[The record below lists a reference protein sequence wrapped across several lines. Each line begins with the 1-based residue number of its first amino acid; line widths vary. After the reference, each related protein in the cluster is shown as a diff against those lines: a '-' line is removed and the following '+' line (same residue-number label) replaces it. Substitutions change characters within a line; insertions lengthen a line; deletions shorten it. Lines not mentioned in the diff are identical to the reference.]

1 MTSRHSAPTDASTP
15 PLVARTIR
23 LLAVPIIL
31 GWIALTV
38 VVNIIAPQLEKVGAA
53 HSVAM
58 TAKDAPST
66 IAMLHIGKDFQQ
78 FDSDTTAMVLL
89 EGQDKLGADAHRF
102 YDTLIDKLS
111 QDTTHIE
118 HINNFWGDPLTA
130 AGSQSSDAKSAYVQ
144 LNLRGDQGGTEANE
158 SVAAV
163 QRIVNS
169 VPPPLGIKAYVTGPG
184 PLAADRR
191 EYGDKGVQKITLVT
205 LVVIAVMLLVVY
217 RSMATTVVM
226 LLTLGIELSAAKGF
240 IAVLGNCNLIGLS
253 TFAINLLVALAIAA
267 STDYVIFWVGRYQ
280 EGRSRGLDREAAYY
294 NMFSGTAHVIV
305 GSGLTVAGAMACLSF
320 CRLPYFQT
328 LGVPCSAGL
337 LVVLAASLTFGPA
350 LVTVV
355 SRFGV
360 LDPKRAHRERGWR
373 RIGTAVVRWPAPV
386 LAATTAIALVGLLAL
401 PAYTTNYNDRYY
413 IPGYTPANIG
423 YHASDRHFPQ
433 ARMEPELLMV
443 EADHDLR
450 DPADMIV
457 LDKIAKNVFHIPG
470 IARVQDITR
479 PLGTPIDHSSV
490 PFQISLQAANNVEN
504 LQYLHDAVSNLTKVS
519 DQLLGTINITDQLA
533 DLTHQLT
540 GVTHDLDGQTHQ
552 IKSDTND
559 LRDHIA
565 DFDDFW
571 RPLRNYFYWE
581 PHCFD
586 IPICWSLRSLF
597 DGLDGIDTLSD
608 DIGNITTD
616 IDKLDVILPQL
627 DALLPQ
633 LTATLRTVRAL
644 TMTAT
649 STFAGLINQQDALT
663 KNSTFMGKA
672 FDDSHNDDTFFLA
685 PEAFENP
692 DFQRGLK
699 LFLSPDGKSAQY
711 IITHKGDPATPE
723 GISHIDPIM
732 QAASEAVKGTPLEG
746 ANLYLGG
753 TAATYKDMRD
763 GSMYDLMIAVTASI
777 ALIFLVML
785 GITRSLIASA
795 VIVGTVALSLGS
807 SFGISVLIWQDL
819 LHMPLNWL
827 VLPMAVVIMLAVGSD
842 YNLLLVSRFQE
853 EIHAGLKTGI
863 IRSMGGTGGVVT
875 TAGLVFAATMGSML
889 SSDLRIAGQIGS
901 TIMLGLL
908 FDTLIVRSFMTPA
921 IAALLGRWFWW
932 PRRVHIHTAPVPA
945 AGDRAT
951 EDTATTQPLAV
962 NAVNPEGQQ

>member
-1 MTSRHSAPTDASTP
+1 
-15 PLVARTIR
+15 
-23 LLAVPIIL
+23 
-31 GWIALTV
+31 
-38 VVNIIAPQLEKVGAA
+38 
-53 HSVAM
+53 
-58 TAKDAPST
+58 
-66 IAMLHIGKDFQQ
+66 
-78 FDSDTTAMVLL
+78 
-89 EGQDKLGADAHRF
+89 
-102 YDTLIDKLS
+102 
-111 QDTTHIE
+111 
-118 HINNFWGDPLTA
+118 
-130 AGSQSSDAKSAYVQ
+130 
-144 LNLRGDQGGTEANE
+144 
-158 SVAAV
+158 
-163 QRIVNS
+163 
-169 VPPPLGIKAYVTGPG
+169 
-184 PLAADRR
+184 
-191 EYGDKGVQKITLVT
+191 
-205 LVVIAVMLLVVY
+205 
-217 RSMATTVVM
+217 
-226 LLTLGIELSAAKGF
+226 
-240 IAVLGNCNLIGLS
+240 
-253 TFAINLLVALAIAA
+253 
-267 STDYVIFWVGRYQ
+267 
-280 EGRSRGLDREAAYY
+280 
-294 NMFSGTAHVIV
+294 
-305 GSGLTVAGAMACLSF
+305 
-320 CRLPYFQT
+320 
-328 LGVPCSAGL
+328 
-337 LVVLAASLTFGPA
+337 
-350 LVTVV
+350 
-355 SRFGV
+355 
-360 LDPKRAHRERGWR
+360 
-373 RIGTAVVRWPAPV
+373 
-386 LAATTAIALVGLLAL
+386 
-401 PAYTTNYNDRYY
+401 
-413 IPGYTPANIG
+413 
-423 YHASDRHFPQ
+423 
-433 ARMEPELLMV
+433 MEPELLMV

-457 LDKIAKNVFHIPG
+457 LDKVAKNVFHIPG

-559 LRDHIA
+559 LGDHIA

-616 IDKLDVILPQL
+616 IDKLDAILPQL

-723 GISHIDPIM
+723 GISHIYPIM

-763 GSMYDLMIAVTASI
+763 GSMYDLMIAVTAAI

-785 GITRSLIASA
+785 GITRSLVASA

-908 FDTLIVRSFMTPA
+908 FDTLVVRSFMTPA

-932 PRRVHIHTAPVPA
+932 PRRVHTHAAPQPAASSPGGPAEADAATTAPL
-945 AGDRAT
+945 G
-951 EDTATTQPLAV
+951 L
-962 NAVNPEGQQ
+962 NARSPEGQQ

>member
-1 MTSRHSAPTDASTP
+1 
-15 PLVARTIR
+15 
-23 LLAVPIIL
+23 
-31 GWIALTV
+31 
-38 VVNIIAPQLEKVGAA
+38 
-53 HSVAM
+53 
-58 TAKDAPST
+58 
-66 IAMLHIGKDFQQ
+66 
-78 FDSDTTAMVLL
+78 
-89 EGQDKLGADAHRF
+89 
-102 YDTLIDKLS
+102 
-111 QDTTHIE
+111 
-118 HINNFWGDPLTA
+118 
-130 AGSQSSDAKSAYVQ
+130 
-144 LNLRGDQGGTEANE
+144 
-158 SVAAV
+158 
-163 QRIVNS
+163 
-169 VPPPLGIKAYVTGPG
+169 
-184 PLAADRR
+184 
-191 EYGDKGVQKITLVT
+191 
-205 LVVIAVMLLVVY
+205 
-217 RSMATTVVM
+217 
-226 LLTLGIELSAAKGF
+226 LGIELQVSKGA
-240 IAVLGNCNLIGLS
+240 IAVLANNNLIGLS
-253 TFAINLLVALAIAA
+253 TFAVNLLVALAIAA
-267 STDYVIFWVGRYQ
+267 STDYIIFWVGRYQ

-328 LGVPCSAGL
+328 LGVPCSIGL
-337 LVVLAASLTFGPA
+337 LVVLAASLTLGPA
-350 LVTVV
+350 LVAVV
-355 SRFGV
+355 SRFGW

-373 RIGTAVVRWPAPV
+373 RIATAVVRWPAPV

-413 IPGYTPANIG
+413 IPGYTPANVG

-450 DPADMIV
+450 DPAGMIV
-457 LDKIAKNVFHIPG
+457 LDKVAKNVFHIPG

-504 LQYLHDAVSNLTKVS
+504 LKYLHDAVANLTKVS
-519 DQLLGTINITDQLA
+519 DQLQVTINITEQLA

-552 IKSDTND
+552 IKADTND

-571 RPLRNYFYWE
+571 RPIRSYFYWE
-581 PHCFD
+581 KHCFD
-586 IPICWSLRSLF
+586 IPMCWSLRSLF
-597 DGLDGIDTLSD
+597 DSLDGIDSLTD

-627 DALLPQ
+627 DALLPP
-633 LTATLRTVRAL
+633 LTATLKTVRTL
-644 TMTAT
+644 TMAAV

-753 TAATYKDMRD
+753 TAATYKDMHD
-763 GSMYDLMIAVTASI
+763 GSMYDLMIAIAASV
-777 ALIFLVML
+777 ALIFMVML
-785 GITRSLIASA
+785 GITRSLIAA
-795 VIVGTVALSLGS
+795 VVIVGTVAVSLGS

-827 VLPMAVVIMLAVGSD
+827 VLPMAIVIMLAVGSD

-863 IRSMGGTGGVVT
+863 IRSMGGTGAVVT
-875 TAGLVFAATMGSML
+875 TAGLVFAFTMGSML
-889 SSDLRIAGQIGS
+889 ASDLRIAGQIGS

-908 FDTLIVRSFMTPA
+908 FDTLVVRSFMTPA

-932 PRRVHIHTAPVPA
+932 PRRVSTHAAPAPTADEHAP
-945 AGDRAT
+945 
-951 EDTATTQPLAV
+951 EDTAATQPLAV
-962 NAVNPEGQQ
+962 NAMNPGGEQ